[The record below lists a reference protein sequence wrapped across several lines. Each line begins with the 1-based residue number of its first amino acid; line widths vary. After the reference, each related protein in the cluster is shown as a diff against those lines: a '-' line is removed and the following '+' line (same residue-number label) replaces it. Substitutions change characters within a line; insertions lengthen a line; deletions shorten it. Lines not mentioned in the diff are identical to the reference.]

1 MRHSTPCGVQAHACT
16 LITPLPEARIGSVL
30 PRIVP
35 ESGSV
40 LKEGGQLVRSS
51 AARCVEEQGVR
62 RLPAARRRARGQAA
76 EVIDL
81 GSGAH
86 VGLRKE
92 EEEEEE
98 EEEELR
104 VLPRA
109 LAEALW
115 APTTSV
121 RPAFQASW
129 TSLLA
134 PSQRTLTL
142 GFSPK
147 GPPHGTVVEMSQ
159 TGSEVQGKPGGPK
172 PSLLTLTAAGGCTS
186 FHVRLLA

>member
-16 LITPLPEARIGSVL
+16 LIIPLPEARIGSVL

-62 RLPAARRRARGQAA
+62 RLPAARRRARGQAE

-92 EEEEEE
+92 E
-98 EEEELR
+98 
-104 VLPRA
+104 
-109 LAEALW
+109 
-115 APTTSV
+115 
-121 RPAFQASW
+121 
-129 TSLLA
+129 
-134 PSQRTLTL
+134 
-142 GFSPK
+142 
-147 GPPHGTVVEMSQ
+147 
-159 TGSEVQGKPGGPK
+159 
-172 PSLLTLTAAGGCTS
+172 
-186 FHVRLLA
+186 

>member
-1 MRHSTPCGVQAHACT
+1 VRHSTPCGVQAHACT
-16 LITPLPEARIGSVL
+16 LIIPLPEARIGSVL

-81 GSGAH
+81 GNGAH
-86 VGLRKE
+86 VGLR
-92 EEEEEE
+92 EE

-121 RPAFQASW
+121 SQARLS
-129 TSLLA
+129 SLLDLA
-134 PSQRTLTL
+134 ARAITED
-142 GFSPK
+142 
-147 GPPHGTVVEMSQ
+147 VDAR
-159 TGSEVQGKPGGPK
+159 
-172 PSLLTLTAAGGCTS
+172 LLTQVGARHMARSWRCP
-186 FHVRLLA
+186 

>member
-16 LITPLPEARIGSVL
+16 LIPLPEARIGSVL

-92 EEEEEE
+92 EEEES
-98 EEEELR
+98 R

-109 LAEALW
+109 LAEAL
-115 APTTSV
+115 
-121 RPAFQASW
+121 QARLSR
-129 TSLLA
+129 LLDLA
-134 PSQRTLTL
+134 ARAIAEDVHAQ
-142 GFSPK
+142 
-147 GPPHGTVVEMSQ
+147 
-159 TGSEVQGKPGGPK
+159 
-172 PSLLTLTAAGGCTS
+172 LLTQVGARHMA
-186 FHVRLLA
+186 R

>member
-1 MRHSTPCGVQAHACT
+1 M
-16 LITPLPEARIGSVL
+16 LTPLPEARIGSVL

-92 EEEEEE
+92 EEEE
-98 EEEELR
+98 LR

-109 LAEALW
+109 LAEAL
-115 APTTSV
+115 
-121 RPAFQASW
+121 QARLSR
-129 TSLLA
+129 LLDLA
-134 PSQRTLTL
+134 ARAIAEDV
-142 GFSPK
+142 
-147 GPPHGTVVEMSQ
+147 HAR
-159 TGSEVQGKPGGPK
+159 
-172 PSLLTLTAAGGCTS
+172 LLTQVGARHMA
-186 FHVRLLA
+186 R

>member
-1 MRHSTPCGVQAHACT
+1 VRHSTPCGVQAHACT

-92 EEEEEE
+92 E
-98 EEEELR
+98 
-104 VLPRA
+104 
-109 LAEALW
+109 
-115 APTTSV
+115 
-121 RPAFQASW
+121 
-129 TSLLA
+129 
-134 PSQRTLTL
+134 
-142 GFSPK
+142 
-147 GPPHGTVVEMSQ
+147 
-159 TGSEVQGKPGGPK
+159 
-172 PSLLTLTAAGGCTS
+172 
-186 FHVRLLA
+186 

>member
-1 MRHSTPCGVQAHACT
+1 MRHSTPCGVQAHTCT
-16 LITPLPEARIGSVL
+16 LTPLPEARIGSVL

-92 EEEEEE
+92 EEEE
-98 EEEELR
+98 LR

-109 LAEALW
+109 LAEAL
-115 APTTSV
+115 
-121 RPAFQASW
+121 QARLSR
-129 TSLLA
+129 LLDLA
-134 PSQRTLTL
+134 ARAIAEDV
-142 GFSPK
+142 
-147 GPPHGTVVEMSQ
+147 HAR
-159 TGSEVQGKPGGPK
+159 
-172 PSLLTLTAAGGCTS
+172 LLTQVGARHMA
-186 FHVRLLA
+186 R